1 MGRTTGRVDEV
12 VADEV
17 VLGVDLGSSRIKVG
31 AYARDGSQVALVGVP
46 TPVRHDGGQ
55 VDFPVLDMLA
65 AVDQAVRDLGLER
78 PVRGVGI
85 GAMGEVGT
93 LLTEDGL
100 ADLRFPAWYDE
111 RGADQVAALTA
122 ELGAR
127 RLAGLTGGH
136 VRTTSTLAKLAWL
149 RAIGTPLH
157 GTFLGLAGAICW
169 RLTGVVTQ
177 EGSLAVTS
185 GGHDPLH
192 ACDLPQVWAAAG
204 LADLG
209 RPALQP
215 AGGSAE
221 AAGPVARAWGLATR
235 ARVVVAG
242 HDHLVAAVG
251 AGVGV
256 HEVADSLGTGEPVL
270 AVVSRG
276 RVRGSDQVADLVD
289 QGFTV
294 ESWPPTGDL
303 TIAWEGL
310 RPGLAMDTFLQV
322 SDLPRGLLDEAAP
335 APGGVAPLTGADLAA
350 LERGEAGAVPADPTG
365 WAALVDAYAQ
375 QARDGERAVRAAS
388 GVSGPVV
395 LTGGGTR
402 SRRWVEAKVALL
414 DRPGVLVRTQETAAR
429 GAAAMAGAAVGWWSA
444 AEQMPGLDRMT
455 TDKPSRKA
463 TDFR

>member
-1 MGRTTGRVDEV
+1 MGRTGAR
-12 VADEV
+12 ADEV

-46 TPVRHDGGQ
+46 TPIRRAAGQ
-55 VDFPVLDMLA
+55 LDFPVLDMLA
-65 AVDQAVRDLGLER
+65 AVDRAVRDLGLDR

-93 LLTEDGL
+93 LLTHDGL
-100 ADLRFPAWYDE
+100 ADLQFPAWYDE
-111 RGADQVAALTA
+111 RGADEVAAVAREIGT
-122 ELGAR
+122 R

-149 RAIGTPLH
+149 RATGTELR
-157 GTFLGLAGAICW
+157 GTFLGLAGAVCW
-169 RLTGVVTQ
+169 RLTGAVVQ

-185 GGHDPLH
+185 GGFDPLRG
-192 ACDLPQVWAAAG
+192 CDLPEVWASAG
-204 LADLG
+204 LGDIG
-209 RPALQP
+209 RPAVQP
-215 AGGSAE
+215 VGGSSVAG
-221 AAGPVARAWGLATR
+221 GPVARTWGLVEQ

-270 AVVSRG
+270 AVVGRG
-276 RVRGSDQVADLVD
+276 RVREAGEVADLVD

-303 TIAWEGL
+303 TVAWEGL

-322 SDLPRGLLDEAAP
+322 SDLSRQQLDDAAP
-335 APGGVAPLTGADLAA
+335 APGQVVPLDDAAVVA
-350 LERGEAGAVPADPTG
+350 LERGEPGAVPSGPTG
-365 WAALVDAYAQ
+365 WAALVDAYARR
-375 QARDGERAVRAAS
+375 ARDGELAVRAAS
-388 GVSGPVV
+388 GASGPVV

-414 DRPGVLVRTQETAAR
+414 EGPGVLVRTQETAAR
-429 GAAAMAGAAVGWWSA
+429 GAAAMAGVAVGWWSA
-444 AEQMPGLDRMT
+444 AELMPGLDRMT
-455 TDKPSRKA
+455 TDKPGRKA